1 MFLTLL
7 SALGEG
13 VSSVVGSSS
22 HLRNSHQHP
31 YLFKP
36 LDSLFPITS
45 GKFWHTPVLPFV
57 QWKRRERERLCRGL
71 QEWLLVLDLA
81 WKVSRAAWLI
91 MVGTMSSLYSQKN
104 SPNDITVS
112 LILLLQSH
120 LFYGEMS
127 LSWNTGFLCD
137 VYDPFR
143 VSDEEAEIQQNRA
156 PASVWASLM
165 AHSIHTLTAH
175 LWGVRL

>member
-1 MFLTLL
+1 M
-7 SALGEG
+7 
-13 VSSVVGSSS
+13 
-22 HLRNSHQHP
+22 
-31 YLFKP
+31 
-36 LDSLFPITS
+36 
-45 GKFWHTPVLPFV
+45 
-57 QWKRRERERLCRGL
+57 
-71 QEWLLVLDLA
+71 LDLA

-104 SPNDITVS
+104 SPNDVTVS

-156 PASVWASLM
+156 PASV
-165 AHSIHTLTAH
+165 
-175 LWGVRL
+175 